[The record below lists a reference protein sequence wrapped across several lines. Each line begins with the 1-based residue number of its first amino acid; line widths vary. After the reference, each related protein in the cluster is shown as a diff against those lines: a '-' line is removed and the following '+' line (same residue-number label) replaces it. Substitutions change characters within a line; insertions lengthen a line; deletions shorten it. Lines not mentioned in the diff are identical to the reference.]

1 MGLSGRIFGYSS
13 ASLLIPQALM
23 GVAAVALL
31 YAAVTRISGRAA
43 GLVAGAALAVTPVAA
58 MMFRFDNPDASMV
71 LLMTAAAYCTV
82 RALPRASVRWLALAG
97 VALGFAFLAKMLEG
111 LMVLPAL
118 GAVYL
123 FAGAGG
129 WVRRVRDLLIA
140 AVALVVSAGWYVVL
154 TMVWPAS
161 SRPYL
166 AGSDDNSFM
175 NLVFGYN
182 GLDRIEGGGH
192 RNPAA
197 GAPTGAL
204 AHRFS
209 GMFGNPPGPGRLF
222 GGEFGGEIS
231 FLLPTA
237 LIALLVV
244 VILRGRAARTDQ
256 VRAGAVMFG
265 LWLLVD
271 EIVLSF
277 MGGTVH
283 PYYSMAIAPPIA
295 GLVGIGVVE
304 AWRARDD
311 AAAYRRWVARGGLAA
326 MIVAGAIWAFVV
338 LDREPTWQP
347 WLRWAVLIVGSV
359 AALGVLVPRRWSRRI
374 GLGVVVAGVVAV
386 LAAPAAYAI
395 TGDGV
400 AHTGGSPSV
409 LPQAHSGAGHGAT
422 AGMHSGTWGS
432 TQDSPALDRLLAANH
447 DRWAA
452 AVNRTGTAASLELQA
467 RVPIMGIGG
476 FSHDPAPTLVQFE
489 RDVADH
495 EIGYYV
501 MSGNGTGNAATTN
514 AATPRH
520 GRTGH
525 ETRSVR
531 HASSGIGSGLGS
543 RTRGGVSDEI
553 DEWVM
558 AHYTP
563 RTVGNYVVYELD
575 SSN

>member
-1 MGLSGRIFGYSS
+1 MES
-13 ASLLIPQALM
+13 ADRP
-23 GVAAVALL
+23 
-31 YAAVTRISGRAA
+31 
-43 GLVAGAALAVTPVAA
+43 
-58 MMFRFDNPDASMV
+58 
-71 LLMTAAAYCTV
+71 
-82 RALPRASVRWLALAG
+82 
-97 VALGFAFLAKMLEG
+97 
-111 LMVLPAL
+111 
-118 GAVYL
+118 
-123 FAGAGG
+123 GG
-129 WVRRVRDLLIA
+129 
-140 AVALVVSAGWYVVL
+140 
-154 TMVWPAS
+154 
-161 SRPYL
+161 
-166 AGSDDNSFM
+166 
-175 NLVFGYN
+175 
-182 GLDRIEGGGH
+182 
-192 RNPAA
+192 
-197 GAPTGAL
+197 
-204 AHRFS
+204 
-209 GMFGNPPGPGRLF
+209 
-222 GGEFGGEIS
+222 
-231 FLLPTA
+231 
-237 LIALLVV
+237 
-244 VILRGRAARTDQ
+244 
-256 VRAGAVMFG
+256 
-265 LWLLVD
+265 
-271 EIVLSF
+271 
-277 MGGTVH
+277 
-283 PYYSMAIAPPIA
+283 
-295 GLVGIGVVE
+295 
-304 AWRARDD
+304 
-311 AAAYRRWVARGGLAA
+311 
-326 MIVAGAIWAFVV
+326 
-338 LDREPTWQP
+338 
-347 WLRWAVLIVGSV
+347 
-359 AALGVLVPRRWSRRI
+359 
-374 GLGVVVAGVVAV
+374 VVAGVVAV